1 MRKILLRSLT
11 VGALALL
18 IGASIGEGY
27 AEARAGGGRSMGS
40 RGSRSYSRPAT
51 PYSQPAPSAQP
62 APQRPAYTPPPYQ
75 QPQPARGG
83 FLRSMAGGIV
93 GGMLGG
99 MLFRGL
105 GFGGGWGG
113 GMGGSG
119 IGLFEIIL
127 LAGIGYLIYR
137 FVKARRQETPVYR
150 EEPLRFESYDQPTL
164 HQQQA
169 PPQLAASGGEELE
182 RGISHI
188 RQMDASFDEA
198 RFKDQVMDNFF
209 RIQGAWMHRDLT
221 PVASLL
227 TPEMRRI
234 MQDDVDR
241 LLREK
246 RINRLEN
253 IAVRSVEVTEAWQE
267 QGWDFITALIY
278 ANLLDYTTDEAGTV
292 VGGSNTDPVKFEEYW
307 TFARPVGSSTWQLTA
322 IDQK

>member
-1 MRKILLRSLT
+1 L
-11 VGALALL
+11 
-18 IGASIGEGY
+18 
-27 AEARAGGGRSMGS
+27 
-40 RGSRSYSRPAT
+40 
-51 PYSQPAPSAQP
+51 
-62 APQRPAYTPPPYQ
+62 
-75 QPQPARGG
+75 
-83 FLRSMAGGIV
+83 

-99 MLFRGL
+99 MLFRGM

-113 GMGGSG
+113 GVGGSG
-119 IGLFEIIL
+119 IGLFEIVL

-137 FVKARRQETPVYR
+137 FVKSRRQEAPVYR
-150 EEPLRFESYDQPTL
+150 GEVQAGGYEQPTL
-164 HQQQA
+164 HQYQE
-169 PPQLAASGGEELE
+169 PPQLQATASDDLA

-198 RFKDQVMDNFF
+198 RFKDQVMDSFF

-221 PVASLL
+221 PVAPLL

-253 IAVRSVEVTEAWQE
+253 IAVRNVEITEAWQE
-267 QGWDFITALIY
+267 QGWDFVTALLY
-278 ANLLDYTTDEAGTV
+278 ANLLDYTTDEAGAV
-292 VGGSNTDPVKFEEYW
+292 VGGSNSEPVKFEEYW
-307 TFARPVGSSTWQLTA
+307 TFARAIGASEWQLTA